1 MNHVIPL
8 SGEFQFRVCT
18 HFCVRGCVAILC
30 VRLVLAAEKRS
41 VSFSPLGEVRCVDG
55 TQMCLGF
62 MADFFVLTHWLDSFR
77 EVALKC
83 W

>member
-1 MNHVIPL
+1 MKLTL
-8 SGEFQFRVCT
+8 SGALIF
-18 HFCVRGCVAILC
+18 L
-30 VRLVLAAEKRS
+30 LLAALVGLLQVAS
-41 VSFSPLGEVRCVDG
+41 VSGASNGREKFAAKLDG